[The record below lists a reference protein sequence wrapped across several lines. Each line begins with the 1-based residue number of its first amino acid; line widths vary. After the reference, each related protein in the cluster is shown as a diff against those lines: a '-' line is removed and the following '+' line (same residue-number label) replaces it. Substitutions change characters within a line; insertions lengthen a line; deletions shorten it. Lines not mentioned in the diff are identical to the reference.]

1 MSDRKDLI
9 KKSDIKYRIFIFYFY
24 ICKMKALYIHG
35 YQSSPLPEKVNILKE
50 NFSEVISPQI
60 DWDNEIERQHLFE
73 NFVSLIKEK
82 EITHVIGSSMGGQM
96 AFYLASFCGLNCLV
110 FNPAFGL
117 RFNDL
122 NLFLGSKSQKKTIIV
137 LGKNDDVVPNE
148 TTTNF
153 LKGNNITGVDIQ
165 YLEIA
170 HQINLEVFENS
181 IKNLVL

>member
-1 MSDRKDLI
+1 
-9 KKSDIKYRIFIFYFY
+9 
-24 ICKMKALYIHG
+24 MKALYIHG

-60 DWDNEIERQHLFE
+60 DWDNENERQHLFE

-153 LKGNNITGVDIQ
+153 LNVNNITGVDIQ
-165 YLEIA
+165 YLEIG
-170 HQINLEVFENS
+170 HQINLEVFQNS
-181 IKNLVL
+181 IKNLIS